1 MTPSYVAKTLIYCN
15 ENKLY
20 DNTNLTVV
28 KKSST
33 HNQLSDGG
41 ESMNALQPNYK
52 IDAIAPI

>member
-1 MTPSYVAKTLIYCN
+1 MAKTLIYYN